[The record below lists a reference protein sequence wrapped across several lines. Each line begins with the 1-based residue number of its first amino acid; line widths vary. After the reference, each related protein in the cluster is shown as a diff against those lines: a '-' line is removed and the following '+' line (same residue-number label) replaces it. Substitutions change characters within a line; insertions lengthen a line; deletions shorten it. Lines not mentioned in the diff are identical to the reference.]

1 MSLVSN
7 VAPAGGTHVQTAT
20 RLRPVGD
27 PLAGRPQW
35 LGARS
40 RRWARGPIADTS
52 ITLAPDPEA
61 PARGIPIGIVDGR
74 NSTDIQHW
82 LDARTEAW
90 REVVRNHRH
99 YQARILLRS
108 HRQTRQRRIRFEPAG
123 HHGQLRMSRKG
134 DAPMSQSFYSHA
146 RLYDLMFPGGGPA
159 VDFYRDCANRH
170 GGRVLELGCGTG
182 QKLIPIA
189 SDGHPCVGLDFSS
202 DMLSEAQR
210 KANERGVTVEWMQ
223 GDMRAFDLG
232 RTFDFVFITANS
244 LLHLHEAEDLVS
256 CFRSVRRHL
265 APGARFVFDVFSPSV
280 RLLAEAD
287 GVRRARESLSFMD
300 PDRGD
305 VSVDV
310 AEIYDAPAQVTR
322 GTWYLSTNS
331 EPDFVVEPLDIRS
344 IFPQE
349 LPLLV
354 SLGGLRL
361 VERFGDWS
369 GRPFAVDTPLQ
380 LCICESA

>member
-1 MSLVSN
+1 LFVKQIH
-7 VAPAGGTHVQTAT
+7 AQRRTQLIQPEIQKIQKKHK
-20 RLRPVGD
+20 
-27 PLAGRPQW
+27 GR
-35 LGARS
+35 
-40 RRWARGPIADTS
+40 T
-52 ITLAPDPEA
+52 DPESRQA
-61 PARGIPIGIVDGR
+61 MTQETIGIQD
-74 NSTDIQHW
+74 W
-82 LDARTEAW
+82 PDARTDAW
-90 REVVRNHRH
+90 RNAVRNHRH
-99 YQARILLRS
+99 YQVRILLHSQQADMPTHPLECRPP
-108 HRQTRQRRIRFEPAG
+108 QPTADQPERRMRI
-123 HHGQLRMSRKG
+123 
-134 DAPMSQSFYSHA
+134 MSQAFYSHA

-159 VDFYRDCANRH
+159 VDFFRAEANRQ
-170 GGRVLELGCGTG
+170 GGSVLELGCGTG
-182 QKLIPIA
+182 HKLIPIA
-189 SDGHPCVGLDFSS
+189 SDGHPCVGLDSSS
-202 DMLSEAQR
+202 DMLAEAQR
-210 KANERGVTVEWMQ
+210 KANERGVPVEWMH

-232 RTFDFVFITANS
+232 GTFDFVFITANS

-256 CFRSVRRHL
+256 CFLSVRRHM
-265 APGARFVFDVFSPSV
+265 APGARFVFDVFNPSV

-287 GVRRARESLSFMD
+287 GLRRTRESLSFTD

-322 GTWYLSTNS
+322 GTWYLSANS
-331 EPDFVVEPLDIRS
+331 EPDFVVAPLEIRS